1 MKKEKFWKLIAIISV
16 SLLVI
21 VIGTSSY
28 YNSKFN
34 SISYYSAPYNA
45 DLGDVCDKLHEI
57 AGEISLLRES
67 VDDVQSAIKNL
78 NKGTNDYSS
87 IFNY

>member
-21 VIGTSSY
+21 IIGTSSY

-34 SISYYSAPYNA
+34 TFSYYSSPYNA
-45 DLGDVCDKLHEI
+45 DLGDVCEKLNEI
-57 AGEISLLRES
+57 AGEISLLRDS
-67 VDDVQSAIKNL
+67 VDGVKREIAYLK
-78 NKGTNDYSS
+78 
-87 IFNY
+87 